1 MKLNSL
7 NALAGLTLLTL
18 GLLSACG
25 SKPKSDE
32 YTGTAAVQGHVYFA
46 ADESFSPIMDELVDV
61 FNAQHPG
68 DTVEAIYTN
77 ELDAINMLMENKVWV
92 AVATRDLNDK
102 ERANLKERRFLPIT
116 KKICYDG
123 LALICHRS
131 NPDSMI
137 TVKDLARILSGE
149 AKQWSDIFPNSKLGE
164 IDVCFDSEKS
174 AAVHFCVDSLLGG
187 KPINSPNI
195 AAVKSSPEVIN
206 YVEKTPSAIGII
218 GNNWLNDK
226 RDTTNVTFKKE
237 ITVMGVSKMDSAA
250 RYNSYKPYQYNLAMG
265 YYPLIRTIYVLVND
279 PMRALPYRFSN
290 FLTLPVGQLIIFKSS
305 LLPVQGNMEVRNVEI
320 TNE

>member
-1 MKLNSL
+1 MKNSL
-7 NALAGLTLLTL
+7 NTVIGLTFVTL

-92 AVATRDLNDK
+92 TVATRDLTDK
-102 ERANLKERRFLPIT
+102 EKKNLKERRFLPYT

-131 NPDSMI
+131 NPDSLI
-137 TVKDLARILSGE
+137 TVKDLKRILSGE
-149 AKQWSDIFPNSKLGE
+149 AKQWSDIYPGSKLGE

-174 AAVHFCVDSLLGG
+174 AAVHFCVDSLLDG

-195 AAVKSSPEVIN
+195 AAVKNSPEVIN
-206 YVEKTPSAIGII
+206 YVEKTPGAIGII

-237 ITVMGVSKMDSAA
+237 ITVMGVSKMDTAA

-279 PMRALPYRFSN
+279 PVRGILNRYAN
-290 FLTLPVGQLIIFKSS
+290 FMTLPVGQLIIFKSS
-305 LLPVQGNMEVRNVEI
+305 LLPVQGNMEVREVMISDE
-320 TNE
+320 

>member
-1 MKLNSL
+1 MKRTAL
-7 NALAGLTLLTL
+7 NAQLGLTIVIL

-32 YTGTAAVQGHVYFA
+32 YTGTAAVAGHVYFA
-46 ADESFSPIMDELVDV
+46 ADESFAPIMDELVDV

-92 AVATRDLNDK
+92 TVATRDLNSK
-102 ERANLKERRFLPIT
+102 ERQNLKERRYLPIT
-116 KKICYDG
+116 KRICYDG

-131 NPDSMI
+131 NPDSII
-137 TVKDLARILSGE
+137 TVKNLKRILSGE
-149 AKQWSDIFPNSKLGE
+149 VKQWSELYPGSKLGE

-174 AAVHFCVDSLLGG
+174 AAVHFCVDSLLDGQ
-187 KPINSPNI
+187 PINSPNI

-206 YVEKTPSAIGII
+206 YVEKTPGAIGII

-320 TNE
+320 VQ